1 MDAFRAQIEQAL
13 SGSYTFERE
22 LGGGGMSRTY
32 LARERALSR
41 QVVVK
46 VLAPELLQG
55 LSVERFNREVLL
67 AAQLQHPHV
76 VPVLS
81 AGDANGVPWFTMPYV
96 DGDSLR
102 ERMAQGP
109 VPLSEALSILRDV
122 ARALAYAH
130 QHGVVHRDIKP
141 DNVLLSGGSATVTD
155 FGIAKA
161 ISASR
166 TAAGNATLTQ
176 AGMSIGTPAYMA
188 PEQAAGDP
196 ALDHRADLYAFG
208 AMAYELLGGQQVF
221 AHGTP
226 AQVIAAHMRDTPRD
240 LRELRPGLPE
250 SLTALVMQC
259 LAKDPTDRPS
269 DAGAIAR
276 ALDAVGASG
285 VTTAATAAATRV
297 SLGRAL
303 GLWAGFSSVVLLA
316 TWGATQVI
324 GLPDWVL
331 GGAVG
336 LMLAGLPAV
345 TATWW
350 VQRAARRAAVATPT
364 LTPGGT
370 RLPQST
376 MATMALKASPHV
388 SWRRTWRAGAAAVGT
403 LALLVVAFLV
413 TRAMGI
419 GPAASLMGQ
428 GAFGDRETIVV
439 ADFNP
444 PAGDTLLG
452 VTVGEA
458 LRTDLGQ
465 SSNLRVLSRQS
476 VREILQR
483 MLKPAETAVR
493 FDVARE
499 VATREGAKAVV
510 DGDVTRLGSGYVL
523 SARLVSA
530 LDGAELATFRE
541 TAADDDALI
550 AAVGTLSRA
559 IRTKIG
565 ESLKGIRQS
574 NPVDRVTTPSLAAL
588 RKYMEGVKAE
598 EIDGEVERAA
608 QLYEEAIAIDTGF
621 AMAWRKLAVVVR
633 NNRLG
638 REKEL
643 AAISAAWRF
652 RDRLSEEE
660 RAITEG
666 SYYNYGPE
674 PDARKSLAAYEQLL
688 ARDSNNRTALNN
700 AAGVYRNL
708 REFEKAE
715 RMYRAAL
722 SQEGTFS
729 PGFTN
734 LAQTLIDVGGS
745 AERVDSVARSM
756 EERLPTNANTWE
768 ARVWAQWA
776 AGQYPAAAALAEQVR
791 RSARTGRQTELSAAV
806 SEVIAA
812 FDGRRSAALDFAVQR
827 SLAIQKNTGLP
838 SAAMS
843 TALDSAFSTMVLDGD
858 AARSRTLLQHAVA
871 PSAVQ
876 ALTPSERL
884 WRRALLTAALVGDA
898 TAASVAQQGY
908 LTDLAP
914 IDPFRAW
921 SERNTTALVAF
932 AKGDW
937 DGAVAGFREAI
948 GQRASPS
955 IEEAFFVAMAH
966 DRAGRADSAVVW
978 YERAVAR
985 RTAEVGSVTY
995 FWPTAHRRL
1004 GELYDARGDAAK
1016 ALKNYDWFVDRW
1028 KNADAPQQA
1037 TVRSVKARADV
1048 LRRQMSPG

>member
-1 MDAFRAQIEQAL
+1 MDTFRAQIEQAL

-32 LARERALSR
+32 LAREQALSR
-41 QVVVK
+41 RVVVK

-109 VPLSEALSILRDV
+109 MPLTEALGILRDV

-141 DNVLLSGGSATVTD
+141 DNVLLSAGSATVTD

-208 AMAYELLGGQQVF
+208 AMAYELLGGRQVF
-221 AHGTP
+221 DQGTP
-226 AQVIAAHMRDTPRD
+226 AQVIAAHMRDVPRD
-240 LRELRPGLPE
+240 LRDLRPGLPE
-250 SLTALVMQC
+250 PLAALVMQC
-259 LAKDPTDRPS
+259 LAKNPSERPG

-285 VTTAATAAATRV
+285 ATVAARAADPRL

-303 GLWAGFSSVVLLA
+303 ALWAGFSATVVLA
-316 TWGATQVI
+316 TYGVTQVI
-324 GLPDWVL
+324 GLPDWAL

-336 LMLAGLPAV
+336 LVLAGLPAV

-350 VQRAARRAAVATPT
+350 VQRAARRAATATPT

-370 RLPQST
+370 RVPHGT

-388 SWRRTWRAGAAAVGT
+388 SWRRTWRAGGAAVGT
-403 LALLVVAFLV
+403 LVLLVVAFLV

-559 IRTKIG
+559 IRTRIG

-574 NPVDRVTTPSLAAL
+574 SPVERVTTPSLAAL

-598 EIDGEVERAA
+598 EQEGDGQRAA
-608 QLYEEAIAIDTGF
+608 QLYEEAIAIDSGF

-633 NNRLG
+633 NDRLG
-638 REKEL
+638 RDKEL

-666 SYYNYGPE
+666 SYFTYGPE
-674 PDARKSLAAYEQLL
+674 PDARRALAAYELLL
-688 ARDSNNRTALNN
+688 ARDATNRTALNN
-700 AAGVYRNL
+700 SAVVYSSL
-708 REFEKAE
+708 RQFEKAE
-715 RMYRAAL
+715 QMYRAAIIRDN
-722 SQEGTFS
+722 TFAT
-729 PGFTN
+729 GYTN
-734 LAQTLIDVGGS
+734 LAQSLVNLGEA
-745 AERVDSVARSM
+745 AERVDSVARAM
-756 EERLPTNANTWE
+756 QERHPTNSNAWE

-776 AGQYPAAAALAEQVR
+776 AGEYGAAATLAEQVR

-806 SEVIAA
+806 LGAVAT
-812 FDGRRSAALDFAVQR
+812 FDGRRSAALDYVVQQ
-827 SLAIQKNTGLP
+827 SLAIQKNAGLP

-843 TALDSAFSTMVLDGD
+843 TALDSAFTTMVLDGD
-858 AARSRTLLQHAVA
+858 AVRSRTLLQHAVA
-871 PSAVQ
+871 TSAVQ
-876 ALTPSERL
+876 ALAPSERQ
-884 WRRALLTAALVGDA
+884 WRRVLVTAALAGDA
-898 TAASVAQQGY
+898 ATASVAQQGY
-908 LTDLAP
+908 LADLAP
-914 IDPFRAW
+914 LDPYRAW
-921 SERNTTALVAF
+921 SERNVGALVAF
-932 AKGDW
+932 ARGDW
-937 DGAVAGFREAI
+937 DGAVAGFRDAI

-978 YERAVAR
+978 YERAVER
-985 RTAEVGSVTY
+985 RSAEVGSVVN

-1004 GELYDARGDAAK
+1004 GELYDAQGNTAK
-1016 ALKNYDWFVDRW
+1016 ALVHYDWFVERW

-1037 TVRSVKARADV
+1037 TVRAVRTRAAELRAR
-1048 LRRQMSPG
+1048 MSPG